1 MPDFWENLLRFPR
14 FFISSIL
21 GLVLIIL
28 GPFFNLLRNPKTT
41 WILILA
47 TVLSITFLGI
57 TLGAMLDLNNT

>member
-28 GPFFNLLRNPKTT
+28 GPFFNLLRDPKST
-41 WILILA
+41 WILTLA
-47 TVLSITFLGI
+47 TIIIITSLAKI
-57 TLGAMLDLNNT
+57 LEAMLSLNSD

>member
-28 GPFFNLLRNPKTT
+28 GPFFNLLRDPKST
-41 WILILA
+41 WILTLA
-47 TVLSITFLGI
+47 TIIII
-57 TLGAMLDLNNT
+57 TLLAKILEAMLSLNSD

>member
-28 GPFFNLLRNPKTT
+28 GPFFNLLRDPKST
-41 WILILA
+41 WILTLTTI
-47 TVLSITFLGI
+47 III
-57 TLGAMLDLNNT
+57 TLLAKTLEAMLSLNSD